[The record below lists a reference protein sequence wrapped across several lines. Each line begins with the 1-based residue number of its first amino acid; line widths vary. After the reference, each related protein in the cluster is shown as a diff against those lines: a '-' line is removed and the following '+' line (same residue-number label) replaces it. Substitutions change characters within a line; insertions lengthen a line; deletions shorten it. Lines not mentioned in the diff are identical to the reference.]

1 MQNYIQGKEDECC
14 SVRKQKII
22 DREAVAEVLD
32 DDGNVIQSAQAEESH
47 EEYREA
53 VAEVLDDDGNVV
65 RPAQAE
71 KSHEELQLVK
81 KKFNP
86 MNGQALDDIVQSF
99 EISDIDREIAQR
111 DDEISRL
118 QSEKADWE
126 ALKSDLEAL

>member
-1 MQNYIQGKEDECC
+1 MQNYIQGKKDECC

-22 DREAVAEVLD
+22 DK
-32 DDGNVIQSAQAEESH
+32 
-47 EEYREA
+47 EA

-65 RPAQAE
+65 RPAEAE
-71 KSHEELQLVK
+71 ESHEELQLVK
-81 KKFNP
+81 KQFNP
-86 MNGQALDDIVQSF
+86 MNGQALDDSVQSF
-99 EISDIDREIAQR
+99 EISDIDREIAQK

>member
-1 MQNYIQGKEDECC
+1 MKNYIQGKEDECC

-22 DREAVAEVLD
+22 DK
-32 DDGNVIQSAQAEESH
+32 
-47 EEYREA
+47 EA

-65 RPAQAE
+65 EPAQAE
-71 KSHEELQLVK
+71 ESHEELQLVK
-81 KKFNP
+81 KQFNP
-86 MNGQALDDIVQSF
+86 MNGQALDDIVESF
-99 EISDIDREIAQR
+99 EISDIDREIAQK